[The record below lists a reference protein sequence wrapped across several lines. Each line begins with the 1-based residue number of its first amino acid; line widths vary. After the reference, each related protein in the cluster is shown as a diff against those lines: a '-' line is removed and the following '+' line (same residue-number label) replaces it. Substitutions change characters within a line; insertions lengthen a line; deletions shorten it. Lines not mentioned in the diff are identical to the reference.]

1 MQVIDAHT
9 HVGRGDEHYGQQA
22 LWDRKTH
29 FLGEDMVRLLD
40 EVGIERA
47 VIFGL
52 GRPGFEDRVKPVLD
66 AVQRFPDR
74 FIGFFWANPHE
85 PDSRT
90 AFLRTAR
97 EYGLRGLKLHPTID
111 SYQANHSMVF
121 PLIEAAGELGVP
133 VTIHSH
139 QPGSQPALIGDLA
152 SRFPGVTIIMAHM
165 GMAAYRD
172 AIYVAQKEP
181 NVILETSAQPWTHR
195 IIRVAAS
202 RIGIDRIVY
211 GSDAPLHHPRV
222 ELTKIEVA
230 GLTEEEK
237 AKVLGGN
244 IARVLGV
251 PRAAKEARR

>member
-1 MQVIDAHT
+1 MFVIDAHT
-9 HVGRGDEHYGQQA
+9 HLGRGDEHYGQQA
-22 LWDRKTH
+22 LWDRRTH
-29 FLGEDMVRLLD
+29 FLAEDMMRLMD
-40 EVGIERA
+40 EVGIDMA
-47 VIFGL
+47 VAFGL
-52 GRPGFEDRVKPVLD
+52 GRPGFEDRVKPVID
-66 AVQRFPDR
+66 AVQRFPER
-74 FIGFFWANPHE
+74 FLGFFWANPHE

-90 AFLRTAR
+90 GFVRAVR
-97 EYGLRGLKLHPTID
+97 EYGLKGLKLHPIID

-152 SRFPGVTIIMAHM
+152 SRFPRVTIIMAHM

-172 AIYVAQKEP
+172 AIYVAQKES

-195 IIRVAAS
+195 IVRVAADK
-202 RIGIDRIVY
+202 IGIERIIF

-230 GLTEEEK
+230 GLVPEDK

-244 IARVLGV
+244 IARVLGIE
-251 PRAAKEARR
+251 RLAKETVR

>member
-1 MQVIDAHT
+1 MFIFDAHT
-9 HVGRGDEHYGQQA
+9 HLGRGDEHYGAQT

-29 FLGEDMVRLLD
+29 FLAGDMIRLMDECGIDMV
-40 EVGIERA
+40 VA
-47 VIFGL
+47 FGL
-52 GRPGFEDRVKPVLD
+52 GRPVFEDRIQPVIE
-66 AVQRFPDR
+66 AVQRYPER
-74 FIGFFWANPHE
+74 FVGFFWGNPRE
-85 PDSRT
+85 AGSVA
-90 AFLRTAR
+90 AFKKAVP
-97 EYGLRGLKLHPTID
+97 EYGLKGLKLHPIID

-165 GMAAYRD
+165 GMAAYKD

-181 NVILETSAQPWTHR
+181 NIVLETSAQPWTHR
-195 IIRVAAS
+195 IVRGAADK
-202 RIGIDRIVY
+202 IGIDRVIY

-222 ELTKIEVA
+222 ELTKIDVA
-230 GLTEEEK
+230 GLTPDDK

-244 IARVLGV
+244 IARLLRV
-251 PRAAKEARR
+251 PRREGVAR